1 MSSLIVWMGLVG
13 SSLAVAGEYDDY
25 AQALKAA
32 RAQGRL
38 LVVVLQEGAQ
48 PSRATPVGRSAA
60 LLRKH
65 FVVCRVNVNT
75 PYGAALAKAFGCN
88 RFPHLAVIDAREM
101 VILHRHTG
109 PVDTQQVQLLVARWS
124 SAPASSRS
132 GSASPAI
139 CFT

>member
-13 SSLAVAGEYDDY
+13 SSLAAAGEYDDY

-75 PYGAALAKAFGCN
+75 PYGASLAKAFGRN

-109 PVDTQQVQLLVARWS
+109 PVDAQQVQLLVARWS